1 MATFQDALISRRE
14 WLGLSL
20 SAGATLALTP
30 ALLASLEQSGA
41 SLIQRAIPSSGEKLP
56 AISFGARPAD
66 AAALKDILKA
76 HLDHGGKVVD
86 TLHGGPVGQ
95 EAIAKAANELGIQN
109 KFFWV
114 APLFLT
120 IPTLPGH
127 EGPEPKVKPADLRAQ
142 FDARIAALNVP
153 SIDLV
158 QMLANTDIPT
168 HIGVLNELK
177 KEGRVRY
184 IGVTDLAHPPQMKDI
199 PYYEKLESIM
209 RNEPIDFIGI
219 DYSIGDRRAEET
231 ILPLAQERK
240 IGVMAYFPF
249 DRNRIF
255 KRASATPLPEWAA
268 DFDAKTWAQFFLK
281 YVLAHPA
288 VTVIRTGTTKTAH
301 MLDNLGG
308 GIGRLPDEATRKRM
322 AELVDSLPP
331 TPPPAPPKP
340 QGPQG
345 PQAPAVTLSTAIL
358 DRYIG
363 EYKDTAAG
371 TIVTIRREGDKLLL
385 KSGTMPYAPI
395 IPRSE
400 TRFTTPWGAPIEFQL
415 DASEN
420 ATSAIVEQ
428 GPFRILL
435 KRR

>member
-1 MATFQDALISRRE
+1 MTTLRGALISRRE
-14 WLGLSL
+14 WLGRSL
-20 SAGATLALTP
+20 GAGTALALTP

-56 AISFGARPAD
+56 VISFGARPAD
-66 AAALKDILKA
+66 AAALKEILKA

-95 EAIAKAANELGIQN
+95 EAIAKAANELGMQN

-127 EGPEPKVKPADLRAQ
+127 EGPQPKVNPADLRAQ
-142 FDARIAALNVP
+142 FDARIAAINVP

-240 IGVMAYFPF
+240 IAVMAYFPF

-255 KRASATPLPEWAA
+255 KRATATPLPEWAA

-281 YVLAHPA
+281 YVVSHPA
-288 VTVIRTGTTKTAH
+288 ITVVRTGTTKSAH

-322 AELVDSLPP
+322 AELIDSFPP

-340 QGPQG
+340 QGP
-345 PQAPAVTLSTAIL
+345 PAPAVTLSTAIL
-358 DRYIG
+358 DRYVG
-363 EYKDTAAG
+363 QYKDVAAG
-371 TIVTIRREGDKLLL
+371 TIVTIRRDADRLLIKAGNAPEGPL
-385 KSGTMPYAPI
+385 TA
-395 IPRSE
+395 RSE
-400 TRFTTPWGAPIEFQL
+400 TRFTTPWGSPIEFQL
-415 DASEN
+415 DAQQN

-428 GPFRILL
+428 GPFRIQL
-435 KRR
+435 KRQ